1 MCGICGFVGPK
12 DEDLLKRMCL
22 AIKHRGPDQS
32 GEYIL
37 EGASLG
43 HRRLSIIDLS
53 EQARQP
59 MHNEDSAVWM
69 VMNGEIYNFHSLR
82 KELVSSGHTF
92 RSQSDS
98 ETIIHAY
105 EEYGEDFVT
114 RLEGMFALAI
124 WDNRKNKLILCRDRI
139 GIKPLYYAHVGLR
152 LLFASEI
159 KALLEDKGLKREI
172 NEDGFFQYLAFQCIL
187 TPETMFKGIHK
198 LEPGS
203 MLVFE
208 NNVLNKKRYWSV
220 DEAKSEES
228 SESEVASALID
239 AVKSHLVSD
248 VPLGVLLSG
257 GLDSSS
263 IVAIMHEQGIEN
275 IETFTV
281 GFNQPDD
288 ELKFAREVSQ
298 RFGTKHHELI
308 IKPQDL
314 QDLIGKI
321 VWHMDEPL
329 ADGGAIATY
338 LAAEKVREFVKVV
351 LVGEGGD
358 ETLGGYNWHKLASF
372 PLSLLPQKVK
382 KRLYFYFTTFY
393 KGDSQ
398 VPFDTFLRLF
408 EEKRNFLDSMSIF
421 EIKNILPNS
430 LLMKV
435 DKMTMAHAL
444 EARVPFLDY
453 KFLSV
458 ALGLSQSKKIS
469 FFSTK
474 IFLRNYMQNRLPPS
488 VLRRRKHGFIVPI
501 GRWLENELRDFA
513 HDTLFSTQA
522 YLPAVLPRQRI
533 EGLFRKQKGLRAIEN
548 NALLWKLLI
557 FELWQRKYLR

>member
-1 MCGICGFVGPK
+1 MCGICGFTGQK
-12 DEDLLKRMCL
+12 DDVLLKKMCL
-22 AIKHRGPDQS
+22 SLAHRGPDQEGLFS
-32 GEYIL
+32 Q

-53 EQARQP
+53 KQGQQP
-59 MHNEDSAVWM
+59 MSNENATVW
-69 VMNGEIYNFHSLR
+69 VVANGEIYNFKQLR
-82 KELVSSGHTF
+82 QELTCAGHTF

-98 ETIIHAY
+98 ETIVHAY
-105 EEYGEDFVT
+105 EEYGEDFV
-114 RLEGMFALAI
+114 LKLDGMFAIAV
-124 WDNRKNKLILCRDRI
+124 WDAEQKKLILARDRI
-139 GIKPLYYAHVGLR
+139 GIKPLYYAFSNEK

-159 KALLEDKGLKREI
+159 KSIVQDSTFNKEI
-172 NEDGFFQYLAFQCIL
+172 NHDGFFQYLAFQCIL
-187 TPETMFKGIHK
+187 TNETMLKGIHK

-228 SESEVASALID
+228 SESEVAAALID

-288 ELKFAREVSQ
+288 EFVFAREVAG
-298 RFGTKHHELI
+298 RFRTRHHELI
-308 IKPQDL
+308 VTPQDL
-314 QDLIGKI
+314 SGLIEKI

-408 EEKRNFLDSMSIF
+408 EEKRNFLDSMSLF

-435 DKMTMAHAL
+435 DKMAMAHAL

-458 ALGLSQSKKIS
+458 ALGLSKSQKIS

-513 HDTLFSTQA
+513 HDALFSTQA
-522 YLPAVLPRQRI
+522 YLPAVLPRQKI